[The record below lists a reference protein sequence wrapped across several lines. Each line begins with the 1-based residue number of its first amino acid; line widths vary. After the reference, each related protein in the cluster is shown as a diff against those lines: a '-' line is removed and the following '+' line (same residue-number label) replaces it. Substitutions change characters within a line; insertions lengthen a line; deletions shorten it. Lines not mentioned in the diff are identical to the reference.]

1 MLEGD
6 PTLPIGHP
14 AASTEPGSPA
24 TVISGER
31 GEPAPTCFGSCA
43 ARALKLGQEAK
54 HTECTLRSAARPLSH
69 PFKHTQRI
77 LHLQA
82 CSEAPGGHGGG
93 ARISSRDGRGGGQ
106 ARRPR
111 GGLAGSSQ
119 ARRLWHPGGQPHGAR
134 LVARSPIEHTAGEL
148 RCRRCCLV
156 ASPDLRHLLSG
167 RCSLAWM
174 DGSILGAK
182 LRSGAAR
189 DPSSPST
196 EGYNGAEAGDTVW
209 EHEPLLSFRETT
221 TTLSLS

>member
-1 MLEGD
+1 
-6 PTLPIGHP
+6 
-14 AASTEPGSPA
+14 
-24 TVISGER
+24 
-31 GEPAPTCFGSCA
+31 
-43 ARALKLGQEAK
+43 
-54 HTECTLRSAARPLSH
+54 
-69 PFKHTQRI
+69 

-221 TTLSLS
+221 TTSSLSWGEVVSAKISTRRRLADNHCTCP